1 MTFKPRSRG
10 PEALDDAAREVLAR
24 RVARLRAPD
33 EVVEEALEWVA
44 EFPVGDD
51 RYAIPLA
58 ALRSAVPL
66 RRVTPVPLASP
77 HVIGILRFSGQLL
90 AALSMASLLGIKGW
104 NQDPVVLLVV
114 DAGRGRLA
122 ALDCEEIPRPVGL
135 PVSAIGEARARA
147 ANAGGAGSRA
157 AAIDV
162 VHDRGLVRLL
172 DLERLLGRSAEPS
185 R

>member
-1 MTFKPRSRG
+1 VTFKPRPRG
-10 PEALDDAAREVLAR
+10 PEALDDDAREVLAR
-24 RVARLRAPD
+24 RVARLRAPA
-33 EVVEEALEWVA
+33 EIKEEPVDWVA

-114 DAGRGRLA
+114 DSGGGRLV

-135 PVSAIGEARARA
+135 PVSAISEARSR
-147 ANAGGAGSRA
+147 GAPGA
-157 AAIDV
+157 VAIEV
-162 VHDRGLVRLL
+162 IHDRGLVRLL
-172 DLERLLGRSAEPS
+172 DLERLLGHTAEPV